1 MRPLALVTILVAA
14 AGCAASSRTP
24 VAPAPPAASPAPVA
38 CDERLG
44 ALLWFQTSAEYRILA
59 ESTYAAARRALDE
72 ALADPAWSAAT
83 EQSGDFA
90 ALPPAVIVDVDE
102 TVLDNSPHEA
112 ESVRLGRRHPEG
124 WGAWV
129 ESAQAEA
136 IPGAVDFVN
145 YAAGRGVVT
154 YYVTNRNSGQEAATR
169 RNLVAVGFPVD
180 ESAERLMMQDERPEW
195 SSDKSSRRAEVAKRH
210 RVLLLVGDDMNDFT
224 NGRALPPERRA
235 IAARHA
241 NRWGRS
247 WFLLPNPDYGSWERA
262 LFGNE
267 RGLSQEE
274 ILRRKLEHLR
284 LPK

>member
-1 MRPLALVTILVAA
+1 MRPLALATILVAA
-14 AGCAASSRTP
+14 LGCASSASPPAAP
-24 VAPAPPAASPAPVA
+24 VPPPAPPVPVA
-38 CDERLG
+38 VDERLG

-102 TVLDNSPHEA
+102 TVLDNSPYEA

-136 IPGAVDFVN
+136 IPGAVEFVS
-145 YAAGRGVVT
+145 YAARRGVVT
-154 YYVTNRNSGQEAATR
+154 YYVTNRGAAQEEATR
-169 RNLVAVGFPVD
+169 KNLIAAGFPVG
-180 ESAERLMMQDERPEW
+180 ESADALMMQDERPEW
-195 SSDKSSRRAEVAKRH
+195 SSDKSSRRAEVAKQH

-224 NGRALPPERRA
+224 NGRALPAERRA
-235 IAARHA
+235 IAERHA
-241 NRWGRS
+241 GRWGRS

-267 RGLSQEE
+267 RGLSREE